1 MTKRLTI
8 KKCFMYLIFYLMLW
22 IRPIFIRI
30 GKLIGGFLMLVF
42 IMGLIQLFTLPNNIG
57 WTRTIGI
64 GVTSFIVF
72 MLTESY
78 DNILLRLNP
87 TGNSLFLGK

>member
-1 MTKRLTI
+1 MAKRFTI
-8 KKCFMYLIFYLMLW
+8 KKALIYLVFYLMLW
-22 IRPIFIRI
+22 IRPIFISI
-30 GKLIGGFLMLVF
+30 GKLIAGFLMLVF
-42 IMGLIQLFTLPNNIG
+42 IMGIIQLFLLPNNIG

-72 MLTESY
+72 MLTEYY

-87 TGNSLFLGK
+87 TANSLFLGK